1 MEKFQLVQTAHEVL
15 SDPAKRATYD
25 RTRGFSIRTSASAR
39 ATAST
44 PTTPTTPKTRP
55 ARTGATGFSK
65 TTPKSPKPAF
75 GYFTT
80 REPPSSPQR
89 KPPATSGFPK
99 TTRPQKP
106 YPDPP
111 KHPAEAYFER
121 FREQSNAT
129 RNAYSSTAR
138 ANAQRRK
145 ETAQKKAGI
154 KTPKGEKTQ
163 QSRFGTTFDEDST
176 KDDSENDA
184 FFSFSTNSGSFTGA
198 ASEKKEAPWS
208 GRPSAYSHVFSGVKE
223 DLRSPTKGT
232 STGFA
237 SDGFS
242 PRKNG
247 YAAKTN
253 GTPTANGPTKT
264 PPERARDP
272 PIFSFTPD
280 PALRKTSSK
289 SQQRRQSEKAT
300 PTPPLDP
307 NEIPKTPPPVEE
319 RRFASAFSRLNVDG
333 NKVKPRNPPKSKE
346 GKMNMDEWTQNFA
359 EMNPFMS
366 PGTKKLSEDKNF
378 WSSAPLTSTPPQAG
392 SGKKPPSC
400 PRSRRGGGLGDMRDL
415 KRDLPKT
422 ETKFESPGVVP
433 VYPAF
438 TMEVPTSQG
447 QAKPV
452 FNLFG
457 TSSVKPAAPEP
468 TIPFQGTQ
476 QPTPVAS
483 PVRPAQPAPNGFAN
497 FPEPSPPPVFTKSNV
512 EEPSLKPPLPPKR
525 LIPAI
530 DKPKEFSFS
539 VPPQAEMQL
548 LAAEVQG
555 YHTAYVMESS
565 RFQEAWNKYETQ
577 IQFDF
582 TSEAKVRQYLDLKEK
597 LIKQRAEMESLH
609 TLCLER
615 WGSVAKFSG
624 FAG

>member
-1 MEKFQLVQTAHEVL
+1 VQKFQLVQTAHEVL

-25 RTRGFSIRTSASAR
+25 RTRGFSIKTSTSAR
-39 ATAST
+39 TTPTASA
-44 PTTPTTPKTRP
+44 PPTTPKTRA

-65 TTPKSPKPAF
+65 TTPKSSKPAF

-80 REPPSSPQR
+80 REPPPSAQR
-89 KPPATSGFPK
+89 KPPATAGFTK
-99 TTRPQKP
+99 TTRPEKP
-106 YPDPP
+106 FPDPP

-121 FREQSNAT
+121 FREQSNTT

-138 ANAQRRK
+138 ANAQRQK
-145 ETAQKKAGI
+145 EAAQKAAGI
-154 KTPKGEKTQ
+154 KTPKREKTQ
-163 QSRFGTTFDEDST
+163 QSRFGTTFDEDSP
-176 KDDSENDA
+176 KDDSENDT
-184 FFSFSTNSGSFTGA
+184 FFSFSANGGSFTGTA
-198 ASEKKEAPWS
+198 GEKKEGMWS
-208 GRPSAYSHVFSGVKE
+208 GRPSAYSHVFSGAKE
-223 DLRSPTKGT
+223 DLRSPMKGT

-247 YAAKTN
+247 YAANTN
-253 GTPTANGPTKT
+253 GTPTANRTPKS
-264 PPERARDP
+264 PPEKARDP
-272 PIFSFTPD
+272 PIFSFTPG
-280 PALRKTSSK
+280 PALRKMSAQ
-289 SQQRRQSEKAT
+289 SQERRQSEKTTST
-300 PTPPLDP
+300 PHLDP

-319 RRFASAFSRLNVDG
+319 RRFASAFSRLNVDV
-333 NKVKPRNPPKSKE
+333 NKVKPRSPPKSKE
-346 GKMNMDEWTQNFA
+346 GKTNIDEWTKSFA

-378 WSSAPLTSTPPQAG
+378 WTSAPLKSTPPQAR
-392 SGKKPPSC
+392 STKRPVSR
-400 PRSRRGGGLGDMRDL
+400 PRSKRGGGLGDMDDL

-422 ETKFESPGVVP
+422 ETAFENPGVVP
-433 VYPAF
+433 IRPVF
-438 TMEVPTSQG
+438 TMDVPIPQG
-447 QAKPV
+447 QAEPI

-468 TIPFQGTQ
+468 TAPFRATQ
-476 QPTPVAS
+476 QPTPAAS
-483 PVRPAQPAPNGFAN
+483 PVQPAQPTPNGFAN
-497 FPEPSPPPVFTKSNV
+497 FPQPPSPPVFTTPSI
-512 EEPSLKPPLPPKR
+512 EEPSLNPPLPPKR
-525 LIPAI
+525 LIPSI

-539 VPPQAEMQL
+539 VPPQTEMQL

-577 IQFDF
+577 IQFEF